1 MIIAHGGSADQSEK
15 ITRETRCKI
24 TIFAEY
30 QGDAAVSHN
39 TTGFQRHIEEWI
51 NQARGDNSVDFIVY
65 CMGLENKV
73 FRDPN
78 YPNVTIKQYS
88 PNLSILDF
96 VPFVSPDVFPFL
108 VDVAP
113 IHLDM
118 IDDVIRECP
127 DIIHTFQTFGA
138 TDLTGLLAAKLLRIR
153 RKKVKLFNT
162 ITSEI
167 DSYFGV
173 YVQAMARDFF
183 RQLDDKKRTKK
194 SLGAFI
200 KESSQPTNLAESG
213 PGSVRG
219 RRSAW
224 RVLFTLFWYT
234 LAQPFHWMG
243 KREIMISFLSKA
255 IQGLLKLEI
264 AFYLRCCDA
273 IIIQRPED
281 KSRYGKLKPPVY
293 RLPLGCDPFRF
304 YPFDPNVQHFAEA
317 VKLELL
323 KGNLSSSSAEALCGF
338 AKQEKGFGKRP
349 IVYVGRLSSE
359 KNIDVLTDAY
369 DRLLGCDNLAKQVH
383 LVLVGAGA
391 AADRI
396 IKRFGEH
403 VTAMGL
409 VPNSLLPWVYNLAR
423 QRNGYFVS
431 ASDTETF
438 GLTFA
443 EAVACGVPIIAMH
456 KGTRHHVMLPGDK
469 LGGSDQQED
478 EMIAQTV
485 ANLSAGTSRDNSA
498 YRIGLNGLVIPDY
511 SQNRGLSVLAE
522 AKSKATE
529 TLAAAMG
536 LMGRLPEEVLQRMSG
551 HALRFSKATNLDWS
565 VTWSLMRK
573 LYAEEYTA
581 YKDIIAGTIHDW
593 EFDGDP

>member
-1 MIIAHGGSADQSEK
+1 MIIAQGVSADQSEK
-15 ITRETRCKI
+15 ITRETGCKI

-30 QGDAAVSHN
+30 QGDAAVDHN

-51 NQARGDNSVDFIVY
+51 NQARADNSIGLIVY
-65 CMGLENKV
+65 CMGIENKV

-88 PNLSILDF
+88 PNLSIRDF
-96 VPFVSPDVFPFL
+96 LPFVSPDVFPFL

-118 IDDVIRECP
+118 IGDVIRECP

-138 TDLTGLLAAKLLRIR
+138 TDFTGLLATKLLRIR

-173 YVQAMARDFF
+173 YVQAMAQDLF
-183 RQLDDKKRTKK
+183 RQLDDKKRTEK
-194 SLGAFI
+194 SLAAFI
-200 KESSQPTNLAESG
+200 RESSQSTTLAESG
-213 PGSVRG
+213 TRSVRS
-219 RRSAW
+219 RRSW
-224 RVLFTLFWYT
+224 RVVFTLFWYT

-243 KREIMISFLSKA
+243 KRESLIGFLSKA
-255 IQGLLKLEI
+255 IQGFLKLEI
-264 AFYLRCCDA
+264 AFYLQCCDA
-273 IIIQRPED
+273 IIIQRAED
-281 KSRYGKLKPPVY
+281 RSRYGKLKPPVY
-293 RLPLGCDPFRF
+293 RLPLGCDASRFR
-304 YPFDPNVQHFAEA
+304 PFDPNVQHFAEA
-317 VKLELL
+317 VETELL

-338 AKQEKGFGKRP
+338 AKEGKGLGQRP
-349 IVYVGRLSSE
+349 IMYVGRLSSE
-359 KNIDVLTDAY
+359 KNIDVLADAY
-369 DRLLGCDNLAKQVH
+369 DKVLCCDNLADQVH
-383 LVLVGAGA
+383 LLLVGAGD

-396 IKRFGEH
+396 SRRFGER
-403 VTAMGL
+403 VTVTGL
-409 VPNSLLPWVYNLAR
+409 VPNALLPWVYNLAR
-423 QRNGYFVS
+423 QRSGYFVS

-456 KGTRHHVMLPGDK
+456 KGTRHHVLVPGDK

-485 ANLSAGTSRDNSA
+485 ANLSAGTGRDNSA

-529 TLAAAMG
+529 SLAAAMG
-536 LMGRLPEEVLQRMSG
+536 LMGRLPEEVLQRMSS

-581 YKDIIAGTIHDW
+581 YKQTIAGTVHDW
-593 EFDGDP
+593 DFSGNP